1 MSFRIASSPHGHNQ
15 RNTSEMMRWVC
26 YALVPGVLLHS
37 YFFGSGIWFQILLAV
52 VTAIA
57 AEMACTV
64 ARERP
69 AFSALRDNTAIVTAV
84 LLAISIPSLAPWWII
99 VIGTLFAI
107 VVVKHVYGGM
117 GQNLFN
123 PAMAGYVLLLVSF
136 PVQMTNWLPVS
147 AISEHSLN

>member
-84 LLAISIPSLAPWWII
+84 LLAISIPSLAALVDHRYRDVIRHCRGQTCLWWHGAKLI
-99 VIGTLFAI
+99 
-107 VVVKHVYGGM
+107 
-117 GQNLFN
+117 
-123 PAMAGYVLLLVSF
+123 
-136 PVQMTNWLPVS
+136 
-147 AISEHSLN
+147 